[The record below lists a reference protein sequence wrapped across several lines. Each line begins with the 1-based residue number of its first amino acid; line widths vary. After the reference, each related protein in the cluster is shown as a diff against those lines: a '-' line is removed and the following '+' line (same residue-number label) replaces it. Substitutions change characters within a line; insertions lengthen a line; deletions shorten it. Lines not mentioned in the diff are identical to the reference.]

1 MRNKVLIALAVAI
14 VFTSSLLFAVLNGRG
29 QLVSHAFSDS
39 TSGIAL
45 MLQNDD
51 LSTYS
56 QASSISNSAKY
67 VLNRT
72 LTKCEAGG
80 SVISY
85 NRSTGVIEY
94 SLPTA
99 DMCYVYFD
107 QDKTGPTFNTFYMGG
122 SSNPT
127 YLTTWST
134 SAYLTYVDTY
144 GDIKD
149 YCVINSSSSS
159 GCTWTTIPTSTS
171 LVDTQTLTPSYTY
184 TADGTY
190 TMYAYMRDIAG
201 NITTLSDE
209 VIVDKT
215 APTGFDYYKVYQI
228 LGTRDYSTSGYS
240 SVGKKNGSWTT
251 NSVDPIISF
260 NLEDIQGIM
269 GAYIKLGAAVS
280 YNLPIQIF
288 YTTANGSHSETYS
301 AHGSISAGSTEA
313 FIKFNHTAT
322 NWTKIRFDIGSS
334 SGLTYTL
341 AELGVFTTSST
352 ESGVSYVNWAGEAST
367 FTRFIATDATSGVAS
382 FQYYGDGVA
391 DWTTLGLARSGGLQV
406 SGTTT
411 TGQEDWGAT
420 DGRNQSYNFR
430 ACDKAGNCTSTSLA
444 YNIKYDLSAP
454 SITTGGAIGGT
465 NITFAATDSYSGVK
479 QVCMNTSS
487 SSISGCI
494 WQSAANG
501 SNTVP
506 VTYTTA
512 GTYYLHVRDYAAQV
526 AHGGSF
532 VSSNY
537 TVTYNANGGSVS
549 PTSHTLPQGV
559 AAVFPTPSRTCYKH
573 LGWSDS
579 STATSGTYANGYKY
593 TGNASKTVYATWQTN
608 FTEDFED
615 DTYPCVTLT
624 LPDTNYSN
632 GNVNQFYRDSG
643 GRLETHGR
651 GGDWVWDFEN
661 IWLYATIKFNVPT
674 THAQK
679 LSFDWG
685 VSSPAWDYVSFL
697 ATLSGSNGTSVNLV
711 DDGSCSDNTS
721 SNVTANLAAGVT
733 YTLSLRFGFPSWY
746 NSTWMWVDNVKVY

>member
-1 MRNKVLIALAVAI
+1 MRNKILIALAVAI

-341 AELGVFTTSST
+341 AELGVFTISST
-352 ESGVSYVNWAGEAST
+352 ESGVNYANWAGEEST
-367 FTRFIATDATSGVAS
+367 FTRFIATDPTSGVAS
-382 FQYYGDGVA
+382 FQYYGDGVPN
-391 DWTTLGLARSGGLQV
+391 WTSLNLALSNGLQV

-411 TGQEDWGAT
+411 TGKENWGAT

-444 YNIKYDLSAP
+444 YNIKYDLSP
-454 SITTGGAIGGT
+454 PTFSSGPTISGT
-465 NITFAATDSYSGVK
+465 NINVTATDSYSGVK
-479 QVCMNTSS
+479 QMCLNSSEKSIAGCSWTSS
-487 SSISGCI
+487 S
-494 WQSAANG
+494 NG
-501 SNTVP
+501 TSTNVP
-506 VTYTTA
+506 VNYTTA
-512 GTYYLHVRDYAAQV
+512 GTYYIHVRDKAGIV
-526 AHGGSF
+526 GHKSF
-532 VSSNY
+532 TSSNY
-537 TVTYNANGGSVS
+537 TVTFQADGGTVS
-549 PTSHTLPQGV
+549 SSSLTAAQGV
-559 AAVFPTPSRTCYKH
+559 AITMPT
-573 LGWSDS
+573 
-579 STATSGTYANGYKY
+579 
-593 TGNASKTVYATWQTN
+593 ASKTCFTALGWNVAQGQTASTYTAGSKYAINQNMTLYPVWAN
-608 FTEDFED
+608 SFTENFNDVNNMPCLGTPSMWSTNEDFFYYESSRGRYESD
-615 DTYPCVTLT
+615 GGEGGYWWETDTQDVYMD
-624 LPDTNYSN
+624 LPIAHTMTHNRTIYLEWGIVS
-632 GNVNQFYRDSG
+632 DSWMYLGASVHVIGSDGSSTKIG
-643 GRLETHGR
+643 GCDNCTDESTRTATGT
-651 GGDWVWDFEN
+651 
-661 IWLYATIKFNVPT
+661 LYA
-674 THAQK
+674 
-679 LSFDWG
+679 G
-685 VSSPAWDYVSFL
+685 VS
-697 ATLSGSNGTSVNLV
+697 
-711 DDGSCSDNTS
+711 
-721 SNVTANLAAGVT
+721 
-733 YTLSLRFGFPSWY
+733 YTLRFNMWY
-746 NSTWMWVDNVKVY
+746 PDWYGSSWMWFDNLKIY